1 MEKSNIRS
9 LRKLF
14 NEEFI
19 ILTICIFSSYKGKYL
34 EELNVCLTLF
44 VARGDQNREKGPPM
58 RFKKNNN
65 NSYHVY
71 SSTKPGSD
79 LFCKISFCPSEGNL
93 EEQYQFEWKTEDEK
107 IRRQI
112 IREWKS
118 KQKKI
123 PFLTILCEGKT
134 ELIYLSEIIKILGLT
149 NNVAISSYNGGD
161 PKVQFIPATNNFLW
175 QKQFKHDFNQEL
187 WFVFDK
193 DDHPGYKSLTEMPKI
208 NSDGIFLAWSNPCIE
223 YWFLL
228 HSKKFKD
235 EDLPRTQKEEIERK
249 SWVETGKGDHVENVL
264 TQVTY
269 QSQVS
274 PEDCFAKLRSQS
286 RGYSKTSPDLFHRF
300 SPHLPFAL
308 NNCKNR
314 TNPAQ
319 HGSVMPLLIERLIK
333 YSPYSR
339 TAALKLLSNAKPAPK
354 KIKAPPSQWSTKEF
368 NRFKTLAG
376 TVQSSKTISDDNSE
390 FMVCFLKKL
399 LTNISQKTK
408 PEIIKNY
415 FPN

>member
-1 MEKSNIRS
+1 MQS
-9 LRKLF
+9 L
-14 NEEFI
+14 
-19 ILTICIFSSYKGKYL
+19 
-34 EELNVCLTLF
+34 
-44 VARGDQNREKGPPM
+44 AR
-58 RFKKNNN
+58 
-65 NSYHVY
+65 
-71 SSTKPGSD
+71 
-79 LFCKISFCPSEGNL
+79 KISFCPSKENP
-93 EEQYQFEWKTEDEK
+93 EEQYQFDWKIEDEK
-107 IRRQI
+107 IRQQI
-112 IREWKS
+112 FREWKS

-134 ELIYLSEIIKILGLT
+134 ELIYLSGIIKILGLT

-175 QKQFKHDFNQEL
+175 QKQFKPDFNQEL

-193 DDHPGYKSLTEMPKI
+193 DGHPGYKSLTEMPKI

-228 HSKKFKD
+228 HCEKFKD

-249 SWVETGKGDHVENVL
+249 SWVETGKGDYLENVL

-274 PEDCFAKLRSQS
+274 PEDCLSKLRSLS
-286 RGYSKTSPDLFHRF
+286 CGYSKTSPDLFHRF
-300 SPHLPFAL
+300 SSHLPFAL
-308 NNCKNR
+308 NNCR

-319 HGSVMPLLIERLIK
+319 HGSAMPLLIERLIK

-339 TAALKLLSNAKPAPK
+339 TAALELLTKAKPVTK
-354 KIKAPPSQWSTKEF
+354 KIKTPSSQWSTKEF
-368 NRFKTLAG
+368 NRFKTLVG
-376 TVQSSKTISDDNSE
+376 SVQSSKTINDENSE
-390 FMVCFLKKL
+390 FMVYFLKKIL
-399 LTNISQKTK
+399 MNISQKAK
-408 PEIIKNY
+408 PEIVKNY

>member
-1 MEKSNIRS
+1 M
-9 LRKLF
+9 
-14 NEEFI
+14 
-19 ILTICIFSSYKGKYL
+19 CIFSSYKGIYL
-34 EELNVCLTLF
+34 LKLNLYLSLF
-44 VARGDQNREKGPPM
+44 VAGGEKNIEKGPPM

-65 NSYHVY
+65 NSYNVY
-71 SSTKPGSD
+71 SSAKSGSP
-79 LFCKISFCPSEGNL
+79 LLCKISFCPSKENP
-93 EEQYQFEWKTEDEK
+93 EEQYQFDWKIEDEK
-107 IRRQI
+107 IRQQI
-112 IREWKS
+112 FREWKS

-175 QKQFKHDFNQEL
+175 QKQFKPDFNQEL

-193 DDHPGYKSLTEMPKI
+193 DGHPGYKSLTEMPKI
-208 NSDGIFLAWSNPCIE
+208 NSNGIFLAWSNPCIE

-228 HSKKFKD
+228 HCEKFKD

-249 SWVETGKGDHVENVL
+249 SWVEAGNGDHVENVL

-269 QSQVS
+269 QSHVS
-274 PEDCFAKLRSQS
+274 PEDCFAKLRSLS
-286 RGYSKTSPDLFHRF
+286 TGYSKTAPDLFFRF
-300 SPHLPFAL
+300 STHLPFAL

-319 HGSVMPLLIERLIK
+319 HGSAIPLLIERLIK

-339 TAALKLLSNAKPAPK
+339 TAALALLAKAKPVAKKNKTPPK
-354 KIKAPPSQWSTKEF
+354 WSTQEF
-368 NRFKTLAG
+368 NRFKSLVG
-376 TVQSSKTISDDNSE
+376 SMQSSKTISDDNSE

-408 PEIIKNY
+408 PEIVKNY